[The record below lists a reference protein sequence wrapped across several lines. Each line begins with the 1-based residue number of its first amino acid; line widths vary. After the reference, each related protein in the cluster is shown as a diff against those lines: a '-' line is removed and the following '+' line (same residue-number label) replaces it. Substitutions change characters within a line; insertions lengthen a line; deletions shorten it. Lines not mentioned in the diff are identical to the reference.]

1 MPTAIVEQSKREF
14 ARQQS
19 ATLRHETLTGLARQQ
34 ARLALVRVDWSRLFA
49 VAVALPFALLFVVI
63 WALMLFPRCGRL
75 RRIGRHGRAFLA
87 YDWKNLTGLRGRLV
101 SALHLGS
108 LPRAWNLLRG
118 DVALVGPRLEPWSQ
132 SPSRERSVRR
142 CRDAA
147 PGMLSLFSLRQMT
160 NIDFDDE
167 LTTEV
172 GYVETRSWRKD
183 IGLVLR
189 IALASLYGGGSQVV
203 SPVIHHLGVRID
215 NLRMQEACEWIAK
228 RAQWR
233 GRAAQ
238 VSFVNAHCMNV
249 SCTDDLYRD
258 VLQRSELVLADGIG
272 MKLAGRLLRQP
283 VAQNV
288 NGTDLF
294 PLLCDIL
301 RRQGSSVY
309 LLGGEPGVAEEVER
323 WVNTNYPGCKVAG
336 THHGFIP
343 ANEEPLVAEA
353 IRQSGAEVL
362 LVAMGVPGQEKWI
375 ARNLQSSGVAVA
387 IGVGGLFDFYSNRIP
402 RAPQWLRELGMEWTY
417 RLACEPRRMWRRY
430 IVGNVIFL
438 GRVMQQR
445 RVDSI
450 RFAEKTR

>member
-63 WALMLFPRCGRL
+63 WALMLFPRCGRQ

-294 PLLCDIL
+294 PLLCDSL

-309 LLGGEPGVAEEVER
+309 LLGGEPGVAEEV
-323 WVNTNYPGCKVAG
+323 
-336 THHGFIP
+336 
-343 ANEEPLVAEA
+343 
-353 IRQSGAEVL
+353 
-362 LVAMGVPGQEKWI
+362 QEKWI